1 MLKKQKLSTSITLL
15 ITVIV
20 GACMLMLFFMSNSNM
35 TSATKDAARD
45 SMETSLN
52 AKIQIIN
59 QYADSAEKLLIAFS
73 QSGEL
78 NAFVRNPSDADLK
91 KAAQEYNE
99 RYYASIGNWEGIY
112 LDTWDSTVITH
123 SNPDVP
129 GMVMREGDSLKS
141 LQDSILAADGVENV
155 GILESPASGQN
166 VMSMYY
172 PIYDG
177 KTPVGFVGGA
187 KLVDELGV
195 LLDES
200 VIEGMEH
207 ATYSLINLKN
217 NTYIFDSNAELV
229 RTEVTDPQILS
240 IIEDINAGKAEG
252 NKEYTGEDGKDYFAV
267 YTHMADK
274 NWALVIKDETQEIYA
289 TAIHNRNVLGG
300 ACVLALVLIVGISFV
315 AIRLSVRPLN
325 RVVHTIEQ
333 LKDLE
338 LSEDEGIKDYV
349 GRKSEVGLLASA
361 VDTLSGVFREIVNT
375 LNECSESLIDSSNT
389 MSVTSKDLMEGIE
402 NNAATTEELSA
413 SILNTNASIDAV
425 TGEIS
430 RMNDMVA
437 NIEDKVRDGNV
448 KSSHLIETADAMK
461 KLADETLIGN
471 SNKIEKTKADI
482 ETAMENLQA
491 LSKINVMAT
500 QILDITSQTNLL
512 SLNASIEAAR
522 AGETGR
528 GFAVVAG
535 EIGSL
540 AESSSKTVNEIQTI
554 CAEANRSIQS
564 VRACFEDVVT
574 FMESDVSKQF
584 KEFADMAKEYGQ
596 AVGEIQK
603 AITSIEETSSMF
615 SESVESINR
624 QVDVVSAASGDN
636 EAGVEDIIEKNNAT
650 TSTVDG
656 IVRIANDNQNNAN
669 AIRNIV
675 ERFH

>member
-1 MLKKQKLSTSITLL
+1 M
-15 ITVIV
+15 
-20 GACMLMLFFMSNSNM
+20 
-35 TSATKDAARD
+35 
-45 SMETSLN
+45 
-52 AKIQIIN
+52 
-59 QYADSAEKLLIAFS
+59 
-73 QSGEL
+73 
-78 NAFVRNPSDADLK
+78 
-91 KAAQEYNE
+91 
-99 RYYASIGNWEGIY
+99 
-112 LDTWDSTVITH
+112 
-123 SNPDVP
+123 
-129 GMVMREGDSLKS
+129 
-141 LQDSILAADGVENV
+141 
-155 GILESPASGQN
+155 
-166 VMSMYY
+166 
-172 PIYDG
+172 
-177 KTPVGFVGGA
+177 
-187 KLVDELGV
+187 
-195 LLDES
+195 
-200 VIEGMEH
+200 
-207 ATYSLINLKN
+207 
-217 NTYIFDSNAELV
+217 
-229 RTEVTDPQILS
+229 
-240 IIEDINAGKAEG
+240 
-252 NKEYTGEDGKDYFAV
+252 
-267 YTHMADK
+267 
-274 NWALVIKDETQEIYA
+274 
-289 TAIHNRNVLGG
+289 
-300 ACVLALVLIVGISFV
+300 
-315 AIRLSVRPLN
+315 
-325 RVVHTIEQ
+325 
-333 LKDLE
+333 
-338 LSEDEGIKDYV
+338 
-349 GRKSEVGLLASA
+349 
-361 VDTLSGVFREIVNT
+361 NT

-448 KSSHLIETADAMK
+448 KSSHLIETADAMR

-540 AESSSKTVNEIQTI
+540 AESSSKTVNEIQAI

-564 VRACFEDVVT
+564 VRACFEDVVA

-624 QVDVVSAASGDN
+624 QVDVVSAASSDN
-636 EAGVEDIIEKNNAT
+636 EVGVEDIIEKNNAT
-650 TSTVDG
+650 TSTADE
-656 IVRIANDNQNNAN
+656 IIRIANDNQNNAN

>member
-1 MLKKQKLSTSITLL
+1 MFRNQKLSTGITML

-20 GACMLMLFFMSNSNM
+20 GACILMLFILSSSNM
-35 TSATKDAARD
+35 TSATKNAAKD

-59 QYADSAEKLLIAFS
+59 QYTDSAEKVLIAFS

-78 NAFVRNPSDADLK
+78 NSFVRNPSDTSLK
-91 KAAQEYNE
+91 EAAQAYNE
-99 RYYASIGNWEGIY
+99 RYYAAIGNWEGIY

-141 LQDSILAADGVENV
+141 LQDSILAADGVENL
-155 GILESPASGQN
+155 GILESPASGQI

-172 PIYDG
+172 PIFDG

-217 NTYIFDSNAELV
+217 NTYIFDSNEELV
-229 RTEVTDPQILS
+229 RTEVADPQILK
-240 IIEDINAGKAEG
+240 IIEEINSRKTDG
-252 NKEYTGEDGKDYFAV
+252 NKEYTSEDGKEYFAV
-267 YTHMADK
+267 YTYMADK
-274 NWALVIKDETQEIYA
+274 NWVLVIKDETKEIYA
-289 TAIHNRNVLGG
+289 TAIRNKAVLGG
-300 ACVLALVLIVGISFV
+300 ACVLALVLIVGISFI
-315 AIRLSVRPLN
+315 AIRISVRPLK
-325 RVVHTIEQ
+325 RVVQSIEQ
-333 LKDLE
+333 LKDLR
-338 LSEDEGIKDYV
+338 LSEDEGIKAYV
-349 GRKSEVGLLASA
+349 GRKSEVGMLSSA
-361 VDTLSGVFREIVNT
+361 VNTLSNVFRDIVST

-389 MSVTSKDLMEGIE
+389 MSVTSKALMESIE

-413 SILNTNASIDAV
+413 SIINTNESIDAV

-430 RMNDMVA
+430 RMNEMVA
-437 NIEDKVRDGNV
+437 NIEDEVRDGNV
-448 KSSHLIETADAMK
+448 KSSHLIETAEAMR
-461 KLADETLIGN
+461 KLADETLVSN
-471 SNKIEKTKADI
+471 RNKIEKTKEDI
-482 ETAMENLQA
+482 DTAMENLQA

-522 AGETGR
+522 AGEAGR

-540 AESSSKTVNEIQTI
+540 AESSSRTVNEIQAI
-554 CAEANRSIQS
+554 CAEANQSIQS
-564 VRACFEDVVT
+564 VRACFEDVVA
-574 FMESDVSKQF
+574 FMESDVSKHF

-603 AITSIEETSSMF
+603 AIVSIEESSSMF
-615 SESVESINR
+615 SQSVESINR
-624 QVDVVSAASGDN
+624 QIDVVSAASGDN
-636 EAGVEDIIEKNNAT
+636 EAGVEDIIQKNNT
-650 TSTVDG
+650 TTTTADE
-656 IVRIANDNQNNAN
+656 IIKIANDNQNNAN
-669 AIRNIV
+669 EIRKIV
-675 ERFH
+675 EWFH

>member
-1 MLKKQKLSTSITLL
+1 MFRNQKLSTGITML

-20 GACMLMLFFMSNSNM
+20 GACILMLFILSSSNM
-35 TSATKDAARD
+35 TSATKNAAKD

-59 QYADSAEKLLIAFS
+59 QYTDSAEKVLIAFS

-78 NAFVRNPSDADLK
+78 NSFVRNPSDTSLK
-91 KAAQEYNE
+91 EAAQAYNE
-99 RYYASIGNWEGIY
+99 RYYAAIGNWEGIY

-141 LQDSILAADGVENV
+141 LQDSILAADGVENL
-155 GILESPASGQN
+155 GILESPASGQI

-172 PIYDG
+172 PIFDG

-217 NTYIFDSNAELV
+217 NTYIFDSNEELV
-229 RTEVTDPQILS
+229 RTEVADPQILK
-240 IIEDINAGKAEG
+240 IIEEINSGKTDG
-252 NKEYTGEDGKDYFAV
+252 NKEYTSEDGKEYFAV
-267 YTHMADK
+267 YTYMADK
-274 NWALVIKDETQEIYA
+274 NWVLVIKDETKEIYA
-289 TAIHNRNVLGG
+289 TAIRNKAVLGG
-300 ACVLALVLIVGISFV
+300 ACVLALVLIVGISFI
-315 AIRLSVRPLN
+315 AIRISVRPLK
-325 RVVHTIEQ
+325 RVVQSIEQ
-333 LKDLE
+333 LKDLR
-338 LSEDEGIKDYV
+338 LSEDEGIKAYV
-349 GRKSEVGLLASA
+349 GRKSEVGMLSSA
-361 VDTLSGVFREIVNT
+361 VNTLSNVFRDIVST

-389 MSVTSKDLMEGIE
+389 MSVTSKALMESIE

-413 SILNTNASIDAV
+413 SIINTNESIDAV

-430 RMNDMVA
+430 RMNEMVA
-437 NIEDKVRDGNV
+437 NIEDEVRDGNV
-448 KSSHLIETADAMK
+448 KSSHLIETAEAMR
-461 KLADETLIGN
+461 KLADETLVSN
-471 SNKIEKTKADI
+471 RNKIEKTKEDI
-482 ETAMENLQA
+482 DTAMENLQA

-522 AGETGR
+522 AGEAGR

-540 AESSSKTVNEIQTI
+540 AESSSRTVNEIQAI
-554 CAEANRSIQS
+554 CAEANQSIQS
-564 VRACFEDVVT
+564 VRACFEDVVA
-574 FMESDVSKQF
+574 FMESDVSKHF

-603 AITSIEETSSMF
+603 AIVSIEESSSMF
-615 SESVESINR
+615 SQSVESINR
-624 QVDVVSAASGDN
+624 QIDVVSAASGDN
-636 EAGVEDIIEKNNAT
+636 EAGVEDIIQKNNT
-650 TSTVDG
+650 TTTTADE
-656 IVRIANDNQNNAN
+656 IIKIANDNQNNAN
-669 AIRNIV
+669 EIRKIV
-675 ERFH
+675 EWFH